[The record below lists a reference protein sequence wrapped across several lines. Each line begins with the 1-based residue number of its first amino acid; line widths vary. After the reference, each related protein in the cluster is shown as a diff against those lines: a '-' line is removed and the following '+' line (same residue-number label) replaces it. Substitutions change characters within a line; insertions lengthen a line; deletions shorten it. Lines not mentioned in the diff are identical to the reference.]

1 MQLLKVG
8 PPNSYL
14 LITILLLFTKLFLL
28 IYNTGNFSYL
38 SVYIYSSHLT
48 SFIMIVQME
57 EAILKNTLF

>member
-1 MQLLKVG
+1 VQLLKVG

-28 IYNTGNFSYL
+28 IYNTGNFSYV

>member
-28 IYNTGNFSYL
+28 IYNTGNFSYV

>member
-14 LITILLLFTKLFLL
+14 LITILLLFNKLFLL
-28 IYNTGNFSYL
+28 IYNTGNFSYV